1 MFNIY
6 IPKIDFNTYKLK
18 ELSPLIRPFVNE
30 NGLFEN
36 NDNAKERWGVELT
49 TNLTSDFQ
57 TAQVA
62 LFPYPLESMA
72 VNIPEKDLFFELK
85 DKCVTQGITLI
96 CYVAGDFGALYP
108 SYKNVVYFRNGGFN
122 SGLDKNN
129 HIFPFLLADHLKGI
143 LNKDEIEVRNK
154 SEKLVI
160 GFCGHAS
167 RGLVKRFYEN
177 LKFMKI
183 NLLRLRKGDF
193 SFEPIFPSAFKR
205 ASILQHLEKDSRIT
219 CNFIY
224 RENYRG
230 GSRTPEEKAK
240 TTLEYYE
247 NMFHSDYILCLR
259 GAGNFSVRFFETLM
273 LGRVPILIDTDV
285 KLVDLEM
292 GDNWN
297 NHIFKVDISRV
308 QELSKLV
315 LEFHS
320 ELDNETFRTMQ
331 KNNRDLFARMMK
343 LDQYYKVSFEHV

>member
-1 MFNIY
+1 M
-6 IPKIDFNTYKLK
+6 K

-49 TNLTSDFQ
+49 TNVTSDFQ
-57 TAQVA
+57 QAHAA
-62 LFPYPLESMA
+62 LFPYPLESTS
-72 VNIPEKDLFFELK
+72 VVIPEKALFIELQAMCETK
-85 DKCVTQGITLI
+85 GITLI
-96 CYVAGDFGALYP
+96 CYIAGDFGAVYP
-108 SYKNVVYFRNGGFN
+108 PYKNVVYFRNGGFN
-122 SGLDKNN
+122 SALDKNN
-129 HIFPFLLADHLKGI
+129 HIFPFLLSDYLKGI

-154 SEKLVI
+154 SEKPVV

-167 RGLVKRFYEN
+167 KGLVKRIYEN
-177 LKFMKI
+177 LKFIRI

-193 SFEPIFPSAFKR
+193 KFEPIFPSAFKR
-205 ASILQHLEKDSRIT
+205 ATILQQLEKDSRIT

-230 GSRTPEEKAK
+230 GSKTPEEKAK

-273 LGRVPILIDTDV
+273 LGRIPILIDTDV

-315 LEFHS
+315 FEFHS
-320 ELDNETFRTMQ
+320 ELSNEKFRKMQ
-331 KNNRDLFARMMK
+331 ENNRDLFARMMK